1 MGNLNKDDE
10 FTVGKLPPYVT
21 GKLVESNIPN
31 KNDDIFPM
39 TVSSTY
45 VMPSKTSDFGAVVQP
60 LEKTG
65 IYEYDSIQKKDGTI
79 NLQDYVQTLYFP
91 PKILLMCKKIHPDTK
106 IPTKNNLDDAA
117 FDLSCV
123 ADETFTKKPDDDCLS
138 YILAPGERKVF
149 KTGLVISSPRGYF
162 CQYTGRSG
170 LAAKKGVDFMAG
182 TIDSAT
188 YRGEWGVVLI
198 NHGDTPVKINAGDRI
213 VQFIVLPIPDIAIVE
228 VSELDETN
236 RGTKGWGSSGT

>member
-1 MGNLNKDDE
+1 MGNLNQDE
-10 FTVGKLPPYVT
+10 VFVT
-21 GKLVESNIPN
+21 GKLVEANIPN
-31 KNDDIFPM
+31 KNVDMFPV
-39 TVSSTY
+39 TVNCSY

-65 IYEYDSIQKKDGTI
+65 IYEYDAIQKKDGTI

-91 PKILLMCKKIHPDTK
+91 PNPTFLQCKKIHPDAK

-188 YRGEWGVVLI
+188 YRGEWGVVLV
-198 NHGDTPVKINAGDRI
+198 NHGDVPVKINAGDRI
-213 VQFIVLPIPDIAIVE
+213 VQFVVLPVLDIAIVE
-228 VSELDETN
+228 VPELDETI
-236 RGTKGWGSSGT
+236 RGMKGWGSSGN

>member
-1 MGNLNKDDE
+1 MGNLNQDE
-10 FTVGKLPPYVT
+10 IFVT

-31 KNDDIFPM
+31 KNDDIFPL

-45 VMPSKTSDFGAVVQP
+45 VMSSKTSDFGAVIQP
-60 LEKTG
+60 LEKTYFTG
-65 IYEYDSIQKKDGTI
+65 GLLLEEGYI
-79 NLQDYVQTLYFP
+79 YFP
-91 PKILLMCKKIHPDTK
+91 PNPTFLQCKKIHQDAK

-123 ADETFTKKPDDDCLS
+123 ADETFTNKPDDDCLS

-213 VQFIVLPIPDIAIVE
+213 VQFVVLPIPDIAIVE

-236 RGTKGWGSSGT
+236 RGTKGWGSSGQ